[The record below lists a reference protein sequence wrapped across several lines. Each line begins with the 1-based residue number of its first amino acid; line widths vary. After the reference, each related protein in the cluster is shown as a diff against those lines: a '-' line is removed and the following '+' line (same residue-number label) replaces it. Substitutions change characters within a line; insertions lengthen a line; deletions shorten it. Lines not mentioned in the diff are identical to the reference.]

1 MAIYHLTVKTG
12 SRQGGQSAAAKV
24 DYIEREGKYRRDP
37 SEVLH
42 SESGHMPAFAQH
54 DHRAYWQAADLHERA
69 NGRLFKEVEFALPV
83 ELSLDQ
89 QRQLAH
95 DFAQHLT
102 GEHRLPYTLAIHR
115 GDGTNPHCH
124 LVISERQTDEHQRTA
139 AQHFARYNAK
149 QPDQGGARKTD
160 ALKPKEWLAQ
170 VRADWAER
178 ANAALER
185 AGHAERI
192 DHRSLEAQGID
203 RLPTRHLGPA
213 ALGYERRTDE
223 DSRRRLDMR
232 DDRRVVLER
241 LQAAAAAGDELRA
254 AKGAWVRSALDVRSL
269 GREREALIE
278 RAIAARDALYERY
291 RAGSEP
297 EKNLQLAQA
306 YGLHIAPATAAEA
319 EQLQRQV
326 ASRMRSLDELEA
338 QRAAEAAAPKPT
350 LAELIQQPQRAPEPA
365 PKVDRSGT
373 DLGQLLALG
382 ERVTPS
388 PPPSVAPQAAPEPS
402 PGLTWEQHQVAIEQR
417 IQERKAAIEREREAK
432 IVGPAQQK
440 LQAAQERL
448 QAGERR
454 IQGEDRQAFAEASTA
469 RTAQRTAEAEAKRLT
484 GEAEQWRATH
494 WMKTKLGSTGPA
506 DDLDRQAEQHR
517 RHAQEQA
524 RKADEAEARRE
535 ALAREARQ
543 LEREVGVAEKGVETA
558 RQELRRQDK
567 GLDGYAAARH
577 AIDEYRRDHPDY
589 AREADQR
596 AAQERE
602 RREAEEAQ
610 REAERQARNEQSQDR
625 GMSR

>member
-37 SEVLH
+37 TEVLH
-42 SESGHMPAFAQH
+42 SESGNMPAFAQQ
-54 DHRAYWQAADLHERA
+54 DHRSYWQAADLYERA

-139 AQHFARYNAK
+139 ARHFARYNAK

-185 AGHAERI
+185 AGHSQRI

-278 RAIAARDALYERY
+278 RATTARDALFERY
-291 RAGSEP
+291 RAGAEA

-306 YGLHIAPATAAEA
+306 YGLHITPATAAEA
-319 EQLQRQV
+319 ERLQKQV
-326 ASRMRSLDELEA
+326 ASRMRSLDEIEA

-350 LAELIQQPQRAPEPA
+350 LAELIQQPQRAPEPQPA
-365 PKVDRSGT
+365 PVPKVDTPAPAPRGA
-373 DLGQLLALG
+373 DLGALLAAGSRAPSEPLPSPSGASGGFPGARRSRVPTSPEADAYTKSRSSAADQIAAMVEARANAEPVRWHEYESDG
-382 ERVTPS
+382 ER
-388 PPPSVAPQAAPEPS
+388 
-402 PGLTWEQHQVAIEQR
+402 
-417 IQERKAAIEREREAK
+417 
-432 IVGPAQQK
+432 
-440 LQAAQERL
+440 
-448 QAGERR
+448 
-454 IQGEDRQAFAEASTA
+454 
-469 RTAQRTAEAEAKRLT
+469 
-484 GEAEQWRATH
+484 
-494 WMKTKLGSTGPA
+494 
-506 DDLDRQAEQHR
+506 
-517 RHAQEQA
+517 
-524 RKADEAEARRE
+524 
-535 ALAREARQ
+535 
-543 LEREVGVAEKGVETA
+543 
-558 RQELRRQDK
+558 
-567 GLDGYAAARH
+567 
-577 AIDEYRRDHPDY
+577 YRRD
-589 AREADQR
+589 
-596 AAQERE
+596 
-602 RREAEEAQ
+602 
-610 REAERQARNEQSQDR
+610 AERAQDARRVEWLHDGTGEWHAQPQAVIDQHAGRQPEPEQQQTQEQKKDLGRS
-625 GMSR
+625 M

>member
-37 SEVLH
+37 TEVLH
-42 SESGHMPAFAQH
+42 SESGNMPAFAQQ
-54 DHRAYWQAADLHERA
+54 DHRAYWQAADLYERA

-149 QPDQGGARKTD
+149 SPDQGGARKTD

-223 DSRRRLDMR
+223 DSRRRIDIR
-232 DDRRVVLER
+232 DDRRFVLER

-254 AKGAWVRSALDVRSL
+254 AKGEWARSALDLRSL
-269 GREREALIE
+269 KREREAMIE
-278 RAIAARDALYERY
+278 RATTARDALFERY
-291 RAGSEP
+291 KAGAEA
-297 EKNLQLAQA
+297 EKNIELARA
-306 YGLHIAPATAAEA
+306 YGLHIAPATAAQA

-326 ASRMRSLDELEA
+326 DSRMRLLDEIEA
-338 QRAAEAAAPKPT
+338 QRAAEAAAPKPS
-350 LAELIQQPQRAPEPA
+350 LAELIQQPQRAPEPV
-365 PKVDRSGT
+365 PKVDTPQGT
-373 DLGQLLALG
+373 DLGQLLAQG

-388 PPPSVAPQAAPEPS
+388 PS
-402 PGLTWEQHQVAIEQR
+402 PAQLTWEQHE
-417 IQERKAAIEREREAK
+417 AAIDALAAEKKAGIERRREREV
-432 IVGPAQQK
+432 VGPARDK

-448 QAGERR
+448 QAARERL
-454 IQGEDRQAFAEASTA
+454 QSEDRQAFSDASAA
-469 RTAQRTAEAEAKRLT
+469 RTAEGEAKRLA
-484 GEAEQWRATH
+484 GEAEQWRAAH
-494 WMKTKLGSTGPA
+494 WMQTKLGRTGPA
-506 DDLDRQAEQHR
+506 DDLDGQAEQHR

-543 LEREVGVAEKGVETA
+543 LEREVEQAERGVEAA
-558 RQELRRQDK
+558 RQELRRKDTS
-567 GLDGYAAARH
+567 LDDYLAARS
-577 AIDEYRRDHPDY
+577 ASDEYRRSHPDY
-589 AREADQR
+589 AQEAERR
-596 AAQERE
+596 AAAERE
-602 RREAEEAQ
+602 RQAQ
-610 REAERQARNEQSQDR
+610 QDTERQAQREQSQDR

>member
-12 SRQGGQSAAAKV
+12 SRQGGQSAAAKA
-24 DYIEREGKYRRDP
+24 DYISREGRYTRDP

-42 SESGHMPAFAQH
+42 VEHGHMPSFAQ
-54 DHRAYWQAADLHERA
+54 DDPRSYWQAADLHERV
-69 NGRLFKEVEFALPV
+69 NGRLFKEIEFALPV

-124 LVISERQTDEHQRTA
+124 LIVSERQTDEHQRTA

-185 AGHAERI
+185 AGHTQRI
-192 DHRSLEAQGID
+192 DHRSLEAQGIE

-241 LQAAAAAGDELRA
+241 LQAAKAAGEDLRA
-254 AKGAWVRSALDVRSL
+254 AESAWARSALDLRAL
-269 GREREALIE
+269 EREREAMIE
-278 RAIAARDALYERY
+278 RVTTARDALFERY
-291 RAGSEP
+291 RAGPEA

-319 EQLQRQV
+319 EQLQKQV
-326 ASRMRSLDELEA
+326 DSRMRSLDEIEA

-350 LAELIQQPQRAPEPA
+350 LAELIQRPEPV

-373 DLGQLLALG
+373 DLAQLLAQG

-388 PPPSVAPQAAPEPS
+388 PS
-402 PGLTWEQHQVAIEQR
+402 PAQLTWEQHE
-417 IQERKAAIEREREAK
+417 AAIDALAAEKKAGIERRREHEV
-432 IVGPAQQK
+432 VGPARDK

-448 QAGERR
+448 QAAQERL
-454 IQGEDRQAFAEASTA
+454 QSEDRQAFSEASAA
-469 RTAQRTAEAEAKRLT
+469 RTAQRMAEGEAKRMA
-484 GEAEQWRATH
+484 GEAEQWRAAH

-558 RQELRRQDK
+558 QQELRRKDTS
-567 GLDGYAAARH
+567 LDDYLAARS
-577 AIDEYRRDHPDY
+577 ASDEYRRDHPDY
-589 AREADQR
+589 AQQADQR

-602 RREAEEAQ
+602 RQQAEEAR
-610 REAERQARNEQSQDR
+610 REAERQAQRDQQQDR
-625 GMSR
+625 GRER

>member
-24 DYIEREGKYRRDP
+24 DYIEREGKYTRDP

-42 SESGHMPAFAQH
+42 SESGNMPAFAQH

-178 ANAALER
+178 ANAALEQ
-185 AGHAERI
+185 AGHSQRI

-232 DDRRVVLER
+232 DDRRVALER

-278 RAIAARDALYERY
+278 RAIAARDALFERY
-291 RAGSEP
+291 KAGPQAAAEID
-297 EKNLQLAQA
+297 LAKS
-306 YGLHIAPATAAEA
+306 YGLGIKPATAAQA
-319 EQLQRQV
+319 EQLQQQV
-326 ASRMRSLDELEA
+326 DSRMRRLDEIEA
-338 QRAAEAAAPKPT
+338 QRAAEAAAPKPS
-350 LAELIQQPQRAPEPA
+350 LAELIQQPQRAPEPV
-365 PKVDRSGT
+365 PKVDTPKPQGT
-373 DLGQLLALG
+373 DLGALLAAG
-382 ERVTPS
+382 TRVAGPEPIPS
-388 PPPSVAPQAAPEPS
+388 PAPAQ
-402 PGLTWEQHQVAIEQR
+402 LTWEQHE
-417 IQERKAAIEREREAK
+417 AAIDALAAEKKAGIERRREREV
-432 IVGPAQQK
+432 VGPARDK

-448 QAGERR
+448 QAARERL
-454 IQGEDRQAFAEASTA
+454 QSEDRQAFSEASTA
-469 RTAQRTAEAEAKRLT
+469 RTAQRTAEAEATRLA
-484 GEAEQWRATH
+484 GEAEQWRVAH
-494 WMKTKLGSTGPA
+494 WMQTKLGRTGPA
-506 DDLDRQAEQHR
+506 DDLDRRAEQHR

-535 ALAREARQ
+535 ALAREERQ
-543 LEREVGVAEKGVETA
+543 LEREVEQAERGVEAA
-558 RQELRRQDK
+558 RQELRRKDTS
-567 GLDGYAAARH
+567 LDDYLAARS
-577 AIDEYRRDHPDY
+577 ASDEYRRSHPDY
-589 AREADQR
+589 AQEAERR
-596 AAQERE
+596 AAAERE
-602 RREAEEAQ
+602 RQAQ
-610 REAERQARNEQSQDR
+610 QDAERQAQREQSQDR

>member
-83 ELSLDQ
+83 ELSLAQ

-139 AQHFARYNAK
+139 AQHFARHNAK

-278 RAIAARDALYERY
+278 RATTARDALFERY

-319 EQLQRQV
+319 EQLQRQI
-326 ASRMRSLDELEA
+326 ASRMRSLDEMEA

-350 LAELIQQPQRAPEPA
+350 LAELIQQPQRAPEPV
-365 PKVDRSGT
+365 PKVDTPQGT
-373 DLGQLLALG
+373 DLRQLLAQG
-382 ERVTPS
+382 ERATPS
-388 PPPSVAPQAAPEPS
+388 EAPQAQPEPS
-402 PGLTWEQHQVAIEQR
+402 PGLTWEQHQVAVEQR
-417 IQERKAAIEREREAK
+417 IQERTGAVKREREAK
-432 IVGPAQQK
+432 ATAPARER

-448 QAGERR
+448 QAGRQR
-454 IQGEDRQAFAEASTA
+454 IQGEERQAFGEASAA
-469 RTAQRTAEAEAKRLT
+469 RTAQRTAEAEAKRLA
-484 GEAEQWRATH
+484 GEAEQWRANH

-524 RKADEAEARRE
+524 RRADGAEARRE
-535 ALAREARQ
+535 ALAREERL
-543 LEREVGVAEKGVETA
+543 LEREVEQAERGVEAA
-558 RQELRRQDK
+558 RQEARRKDQ
-567 GLDGYAAARH
+567 GLDGYTAARRV
-577 AIDEYRRDHPDY
+577 IDEYRREHPDY
-589 AREADQR
+589 AQEADQR

-602 RREAEEAQ
+602 RQAQQETERQAQ
-610 REAERQARNEQSQDR
+610 REQEQGR